1 MVAIIVLGVIVWL
14 SIPLVLSKA
23 MARRG
28 FDGLSYLV
36 IGLLFGPVAIVFA
49 VMDAR
54 LDTPEPPRILE
65 AGRAGPGE
73 VSVLVVVD
81 GHPTALP
88 PMATLGSS
96 GRLRRIGLARVVPK
110 GAARM
115 DEWQAEQELR
125 QAALSF
131 DHPELALLFGRPDV
145 VISAHAIARGYDV
158 VVSARP
164 DDRLSARLQRSGRAR
179 WPADDVPDVVPTGIP
194 AAPLRPSTEPITSST
209 VFPPRSTRTA

>member
-1 MVAIIVLGVIVWL
+1 MVAIIVIGVIVWL

-23 MARRG
+23 RARRG

-49 VMDAR
+49 VMDAW
-54 LDTPEPPRILE
+54 LDAPESPRTLE

-73 VSVLVVVD
+73 VSILVVVD
-81 GHPTALP
+81 GHSTALP
-88 PMATLGSS
+88 PTATLRRF

-145 VISAHAIARGYDV
+145 VISAHAIARGYEV
-158 VVSARP
+158 VVSPRR
-164 DDRLSARLQRSGRAR
+164 DDRLSARLQRSGRAL
-179 WPADDVPDVVPTGIP
+179 WVADDMAYVGP
-194 AAPLRPSTEPITSST
+194 TEPVISPA
-209 VFPPRSTRTA
+209 VVPPRSTRTA

>member
-1 MVAIIVLGVIVWL
+1 MVAIIVIGVAVWL
-14 SIPLVLSKA
+14 SVPPVLSKT

-36 IGLLFGPVAIVFA
+36 IGLLFGPLAIVLA
-49 VMDAR
+49 VMDAWF
-54 LDTPEPPRILE
+54 DTPESPRILE
-65 AGRAGPGE
+65 AGRVGPGE

-81 GHPTALP
+81 GHSTALP
-88 PMATLGSS
+88 PTALLGSF

-115 DEWQAEQELR
+115 DERQAEQELR

-131 DHPELALLFGRPDV
+131 GHPELALLFGRPDV

-158 VVSARP
+158 VVSPRR
-164 DDRLSARLQRSGRAR
+164 DDRLSARLQRSGRVL
-179 WPADDVPDVVPTGIP
+179 WPVDDVPDVVPAGMP
-194 AAPLRPSTEPITSST
+194 AAPLRSSPESITSSA
-209 VFPPRSTRTA
+209 VVPHRSSRTA